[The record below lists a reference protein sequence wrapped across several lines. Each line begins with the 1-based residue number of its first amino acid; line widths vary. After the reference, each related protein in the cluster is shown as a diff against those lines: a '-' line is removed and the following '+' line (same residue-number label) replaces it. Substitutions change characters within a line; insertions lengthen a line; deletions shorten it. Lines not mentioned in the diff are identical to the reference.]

1 MSTSTRS
8 DGRGG
13 GGGGACVCVCAAQ
26 GLGKKQAELLD
37 PLVDFVSELLGT
49 RVKTSDA
56 LLGAE
61 QTPDATS
68 QLERHLRSLSHYE
81 LAALDSLSGVGKSTV
96 RAFLPPSPSPHP
108 PSARAFTF
116 TPSVGRPR
124 LILRRADAIR
134 DTRVCVGSYAPWAS
148 EAHMRNRGAYDSG
161 FEGFQGTQPRWTR
174 DTRVDCERT
183 VAWSSVVG

>member
-1 MSTSTRS
+1 VAA
-8 DGRGG
+8 
-13 GGGGACVCVCAAQ
+13 GAQGCYVCVAAQ

-37 PLVDFVSELLGT
+37 PLVEFVSELLGT

-96 RAFLPPSPSPHP
+96 SLAPRPTPPSPCHP
-108 PSARAFTF
+108 ERSAARM
-116 TPSVGRPR
+116 
-124 LILRRADAIR
+124 AD
-134 DTRVCVGSYAPWAS
+134 
-148 EAHMRNRGAYDSG
+148 
-161 FEGFQGTQPRWTR
+161 GFQY
-174 DTRVDCERT
+174 
-183 VAWSSVVG
+183 